1 LAQAVC
7 VGGRAPH
14 VVKVV
19 DSIAYAMCAAR
30 SFQPP
35 SWCRAPRDPQT
46 QKFQVCFGSSESV
59 VDIYDKAVYTIGRGD
74 TTDIQLRGDLG
85 SRMHAALLQD
95 VDGQKFLVDLKST
108 HGTFVDGRRLAPHQP
123 SRLQPGVQVSFG
135 SGAAVETAVLA
146 GAGLRESPLAK
157 RAKMSNDESGSE
169 DAAPKPALASAI
181 GGFSLYDDLP
191 EATTV
196 ECAPKAEERKIE
208 EVIVPVEDPTKII
221 FLDVDGVLRALH
233 GRTDFLK
240 HTKTI
245 EINGQRVPLVGGST
259 DMAGID
265 FWPTAMRSLRH
276 VVAKTGARI
285 VLSSDWRKDEVLKQG
300 VCNQLEEYRIPPLY
314 GCTPDLDKASA
325 GVVKALHSSFRE
337 KRCKEIRRW
346 TRAHPTVTCW
356 VAIDDIDLS
365 MPDKEAKIQEMISG
379 KADEASVFLD
389 PMENFVRCNPTEGLN
404 MERAKLAIAL
414 LNGVHVTEQDLDRA
428 YGTAQA
434 GDT

>member
-1 LAQAVC
+1 
-7 VGGRAPH
+7 
-14 VVKVV
+14 
-19 DSIAYAMCAAR
+19 
-30 SFQPP
+30 
-35 SWCRAPRDPQT
+35 
-46 QKFQVCFGSSESV
+46 
-59 VDIYDKAVYTIGRGD
+59 
-74 TTDIQLRGDLG
+74 
-85 SRMHAALLQD
+85 MHAALLQD

-123 SRLQPGVQVSFG
+123 SKLQLGVQVSFG
-135 SGAAVETAVLA
+135 SGPAVETAVLA
-146 GAGLRESPLAK
+146 GVGSRESPPAK
-157 RAKMSNDESGSE
+157 RAKMSDDASGSE
-169 DAAPKPALASAI
+169 DASPRPALASAS

-196 ECAPKAEERKIE
+196 ECVPRAEERKIE

-233 GRTDFLK
+233 GNKDFLK

-245 EINGQRVPLVGGST
+245 EINGQRVPLIGGST

-265 FWPTAMRSLRH
+265 FWPQALRSLRH
-276 VVAKTGARI
+276 VVARTGARI
-285 VLSSDWRKDEVLKQG
+285 VLSSDWRKEDVLKQG

-325 GVVKALHSSFRE
+325 GVVKTLHSSFRE

-346 TRAHPTVTCW
+346 IKAHPNVTIW

-389 PMENFVRCNPTEGLN
+389 PMENFVRCNPTEGFT

-414 LNGVHVTEQDLDRA
+414 LNGVHVTQQDLERA

-434 GDT
+434 GDMM